1 MIFMFHDQPPSRG
14 VKTIEY
20 RDTPDDVVDML
31 NYRTVAHAKE
41 YLVNNQN
48 FVDAQWIRGRA

>member
-20 RDTPDDVVDML
+20 RDTPDVVVDML